1 MKLKGG
7 TFPKETL
14 SILSGK
20 ELEYDQSNLKDVTS
34 TNKADN

>member
-1 MKLKGG
+1 MRLKGG
-7 TFPKETL
+7 KFPEKTL